1 MENERKQVII
11 RGLSGETEA
20 ERQEIR
26 SRQFAIRESWD
37 SETEFRRRVVKN
49 DLGVVAQDINWRGCW
64 GFDDPETRW
73 MTKVFLGRLSLRSN
87 RVL

>member
-20 ERQEIR
+20 ERQEIKQ
-26 SRQFAIRESWD
+26 RQLAIRAAWD

-49 DLGVVAQDINWRGCW
+49 NLVVTPQN
-64 GFDDPETRW
+64 
-73 MTKVFLGRLSLRSN
+73 VSLASS
-87 RVL
+87 LTH